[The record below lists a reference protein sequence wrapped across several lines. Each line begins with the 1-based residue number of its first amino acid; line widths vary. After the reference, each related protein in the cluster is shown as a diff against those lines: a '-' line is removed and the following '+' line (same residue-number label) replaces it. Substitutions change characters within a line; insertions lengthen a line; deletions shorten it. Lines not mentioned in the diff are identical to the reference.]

1 MKNYTFIFLLIF
13 SLYSSQIQR
22 FTYEYDFIT
31 DSTNRA
37 AAKKEIM
44 LLDIQNSG
52 SKYYSYDIFVT
63 DSIISAELEK
73 QGDSGTPWGIVKPN
87 SNFKG
92 SIRSKVNKEYPDY
105 KTYLHASLSSDFYKI
120 EETDKPVWKIHPEKV
135 KIGSYSSQK
144 ATTKYLGRQWTAWF
158 CTDLP
163 FQDGPYKF
171 YGLPGLIVKL
181 EDKAQTHVMT
191 LIGNK
196 TVKEPV
202 IQKKNENHAF
212 GPQSEIA
219 INNQQFKKLWQEHVR
234 DPNKITRQK
243 MAALGNDA
251 QGNSNFSFR
260 DGATGKKLDPN
271 EVMRNNEKQF
281 RENLKKSNNRLDFD
295 LYRY

>member
-37 AAKKEIM
+37 GIKKEIM

-73 QGDSGTPWGIVKPN
+73 QGDSGTPWGIIKPN

-92 SIRSKVNKEYPDY
+92 NIRSKVSKEYPDY

-120 EETDKPVWKIHPEKV
+120 EETDKPIWKIHSDKM

-171 YGLPGLIVKL
+171 YGLPGLIIKL
-181 EDKAQTHVMT
+181 EDKSQTHVMT

-196 TVKEPV
+196 IVKEAV

-212 GPQSEIA
+212 GPQNEIA
-219 INNQQFKKLWQEHVR
+219 VNNQQFTKLWQEHVR

-243 MAALGNDA
+243 MLTLGNDA
-251 QGNSNFSFR
+251 QGNSNFSFM
-260 DGATGKKLDPN
+260 DATGKKLDPN
-271 EVMRNNEKQF
+271 EAMRNNEKQF
-281 RENLKKSNNRLDFD
+281 RENLKKSNNRLDLD